1 MSKMELE
8 MLYATYG
15 DRVDQ
20 LLLNLPES
28 SDKLKIIIVHQV
40 DDVSHN
46 AQHLFSHRSDV
57 KYFMMLDKG
66 VSKSRNFA
74 LQQATGDIILFCDD
88 DVTYSDGFIDS
99 IIDEYVKDSEVDS
112 ITFSYSTP
120 TSGVLSKFK
129 SYPYR
134 HNLRSILSVGTIEV
148 SARLA
153 GVKRVGAFFP
163 EDLGAGSK
171 FYCCDEPVFLS
182 RLIKSGLVVEY
193 RPISICTHPDISSGL
208 SIDNYEA
215 IMSRLICFR
224 YIYGYLSGSF
234 LFFLFSVKNHRR
246 LSPKYI
252 LMSFFSI
259 LIVKV

>member
-1 MSKMELE
+1 

-15 DRVDQ
+15 DRVNQ

-40 DDVSHN
+40 DDVCHN

-74 LQQATGDIILFCDD
+74 LQQATGDLILFCDD
-88 DVTYSDGFIDS
+88 DVTYSDCFIDS
-99 IIDEYVKDSEVDS
+99 IIDEYVKDSVVDS

-120 TSGVLSKFK
+120 TSGVLPRFK

-134 HNLRSILSVGTIEV
+134 HKLRSILSVGTIEV

-182 RLIKSGLVVEY
+182 RLVKSGLVVEY
-193 RPISICTHPDISSGL
+193 RPISICTHPDLSSGL
-208 SIDNYEA
+208 SINNYEA
-215 IMSRLICFR
+215 LMSRLICFR
-224 YIYGYLSGSF
+224 YIYGYISGSILLS
-234 LFFLFSVKNHRR
+234 LFAVKNFSR
-246 LSPKYI
+246 LSLKYL
-252 LMSFFSI
+252 LMSMFSI
-259 LIVKV
+259 LILKP